1 MLYSERRK
9 MQNCKWDAV
18 YMQWYGTESG
28 RGFNGE
34 TVVLTKPT
42 CDIPQTP
49 RWNMERRRIYRE
61 QRFVHARKVPGA
73 RPPRIVAPR
82 RALKRRV
89 QNPRAR
95 RPTVQPDDTYTAD
108 ELATAK
114 AYIESIIKNENPLDI
129 IPRLICP
136 TIIGNED
143 AKAALTCMLASQF
156 DAPASRQRVHLL
168 FHGIAGTAKTGLID
182 WLVDSWNAL
191 YISMEASN
199 ATLKGDARRKD
210 DGVKLLN
217 AYDLGI
223 VCMDDFELFPK
234 KDTLRDV
241 MEKGYYTQAK
251 GGRYRNLPA
260 RVRLLAACNDTSG
273 LSDAI
278 KSRFDITCYFDVPDI
293 EESVEIAKA
302 MAANRENAGA
312 TDEIIRVYMAL
323 ANEHIPTFDDPERL
337 GSVFERH
344 FKREGAGKTGRWIGS
359 VYRISS
365 AIARLRFGDVTE
377 QEVKWALEIKRK
389 SDNALEE
396 MEG

>member
-1 MLYSERRK
+1 M
-9 MQNCKWDAV
+9 
-18 YMQWYGTESG
+18 
-28 RGFNGE
+28 
-34 TVVLTKPT
+34 
-42 CDIPQTP
+42 
-49 RWNMERRRIYRE
+49 
-61 QRFVHARKVPGA
+61 
-73 RPPRIVAPR
+73 
-82 RALKRRV
+82 
-89 QNPRAR
+89 
-95 RPTVQPDDTYTAD
+95 QPDDTYTAE
-108 ELATAK
+108 ELAAAK
-114 AYIESIIKNENPLDI
+114 SYIEATVKGENPLDVL
-129 IPRLICP
+129 PRLICP
-136 TIIGNED
+136 TIIGNDD
-143 AKAALTCMLASQF
+143 AKAALTCMLASQY
-156 DAPASRQRVHLL
+156 DSPASRQRIHLL

-260 RVRLLAACNDTSG
+260 RVRILAACNDTSG
-273 LSDAI
+273 LSEAMR
-278 KSRFDITCYFDVPDI
+278 SRFDLTCYFDIPDI
-293 EESVEIAKA
+293 DEAVEIARA
-302 MAANRENAGA
+302 MATSRENSGA
-312 TDEIIRVYMAL
+312 TDEIVRIYMAL
-323 ANEHIPTFDDPERL
+323 ANDHVPRFADPDRL

-344 FKREGAGKTGRWIGS
+344 FKREGEGKTGRWIGS

-377 QEVKWALEIKRK
+377 QEVRWALEIKRK
-389 SDNALEE
+389 SDESLEE
-396 MEG
+396 AGT